1 MIASPLAAR
10 LARAFGT
17 AVIGAT
23 LLAACGGSTTQ
34 VDLFVPD
41 RVLSFG
47 DELSR
52 LEDSGA
58 KASVNALTT
67 TTPKTQDCNSS
78 PMWMQYLA
86 ATAYGKV
93 FTQCKGTSASPDVTA
108 IRHAVANARVDDV
121 VATLKARIDSGE
133 IQDTDLVTVMVG
145 MHDIIDQ
152 YALYD
157 GSNEAT
163 LIAALTAKGQ
173 KLASQVNAVT
183 GTGARVLVSTVHD
196 LGLSPW
202 ALKEKAD
209 VGDDRPALLTRLVN
223 AYNKA
228 MRLDLVNDGSKIGLL
243 LADDLSRA
251 MVRVP
256 GAYGLGEVI
265 TPACL
270 EVHWNA
276 TTCTTDTL
284 ITAAKDKAST
294 YLWADQVHPA
304 ANFHLYLGQQAV
316 SRLANLPF

>member
-17 AVIGAT
+17 VAIGAA
-23 LLAACGGSTTQ
+23 LLAACGGGTTQ
-34 VDLFVPD
+34 VDLFVPE

-58 KASVNALTT
+58 KFSVNALTT
-67 TTPKTQDCNSS
+67 TTPKTIDCASY
-78 PMWMQYLA
+78 PLWVQYV
-86 ATAYGKV
+86 ATAAYGKV
-93 FTQCKGTSASPDVTA
+93 FSQCKGTATSPDVTA
-108 IRHAVANARVDDV
+108 LRHAVSNARVDDV
-121 VATLKARIDSGE
+121 VATLKARIDSGDV
-133 IQDTDLVTVMVG
+133 QDTDLVTVMVG
-145 MHDIIDQ
+145 MHDILDQ

-157 GSNEAT
+157 GSNEAALRAT
-163 LIAALTAKGQ
+163 LVSQGE
-173 KLASQVNAVT
+173 KLAAQVNAVT

-196 LGLSPW
+196 LGLSPF

-209 VGDDRPALLTRLVN
+209 VGDDRPALLTRLVDAFN
-223 AYNKA
+223 TAL
-228 MRLDLVNDGSKIGLL
+228 RLDLLNDGSKIGLL

-265 TPACL
+265 TPVCL
-270 EVHWNA
+270 EANWNSA
-276 TTCTTDTL
+276 TCTTDTL

-294 YLWADQVHPA
+294 YLWTDRVHPA

-316 SRLANLPF
+316 SRLSNLPF